1 MKTSAPPPCV
11 VPIRTF
17 KRLASRFPFSS
28 RPVLTSIHGSDL
40 LALRQ
45 LRDDLTKRDR
55 GARVRRAAARGE
67 VTVRRDRGVVHAE
80 GYRLRVDTSGI
91 AITAATDAGA
101 FYGIQTLRE
110 LIAIYG
116 LRLPCCEIEDA
127 PAFARRGIYHD
138 CSRGKVPKVSTV
150 KALIGFLARFKIN
163 ELQLYLENTFTFQ
176 KHPEIGKGFSPYT
189 PQDLLEIQ
197 AHAAKH
203 HVNFV
208 PSLTSFGHFEKILM
222 LPEYSSLGEY
232 PGFRNYPGGTTLCP
246 TDPRSIRLLADMYED
261 FLPNFTSEDFNVCGD
276 EPWELGKG
284 RSKRRAERLGLGRV
298 YLDFILK
305 VHKLC
310 LKHGRRMN
318 LWSDIVLDHP
328 EMIPEIPRDIVML
341 NWDYGTTGK
350 RIDRSHE
357 IVEAGL
363 PWVACPGTHG
373 WLSHGSRIN
382 DSLEN
387 TSFFARSA
395 QENGAEGFMTTD
407 WGDCG
412 HRQFLGPC
420 LAGMAHGAAH
430 AWHTNGVVDKTHLR
444 RFTRVVFNDTSG
456 QLARNLAVLGAK
468 ESGYWAYSALVESLA
483 ESKTLATGFAASR
496 CHIDQVGLTGKSLNG
511 HMERLLALPWASP
524 SESMETFL
532 RQALDEFPV
541 ATEMERLAYK
551 RILLARTVRGERQPE
566 PRELKKHAR
575 ELEACA
581 EKFAHMWLRRNRPS
595 RLRDNLNAFRI
606 AAREARS
613 LATR

>member
-1 MKTSAPPPCV
+1 MKHSVPPPFV
-11 VPIRTF
+11 VPVREF
-17 KRLASRFPFSS
+17 KRMASRFTFSS
-28 RPVLTSIHGSDL
+28 RPDLTSIHGSDL
-40 LALRQ
+40 LPLRQ
-45 LRDDLTKRDR
+45 LRDDLARRNTA
-55 GARVRRAAARGE
+55 ARVRRGSALGE
-67 VTVRRDRGVVHAE
+67 VAVRRDRGVVHAE
-80 GYRLRVDTSGI
+80 GYRLRVAITGI
-91 AITAATDAGA
+91 EITAATDAGA

-110 LIAIYG
+110 LISIYG

-150 KALIGFLARFKIN
+150 KALIEFLARFKIN
-163 ELQLYLENTFTFQ
+163 ELQLYLENVFTFQ
-176 KHPEIGKGFSPYT
+176 KHPSIGKGFSPYT
-189 PQDLLEIQ
+189 PEDLLEMQ
-197 AHAAKH
+197 DHARKY

-232 PGFRNYPGGTTLCP
+232 PGFRNLPGGTTLCP

-261 FLPNFTSEDFNVCGD
+261 FLPHFAAEDFNVCGD

-284 RSKRRAERLGLGRV
+284 RSKRRADRLGLGRV

-310 LKHGRRMN
+310 LKHGKRMN

-387 TSFFARSA
+387 TSYFARVA
-395 QENGAEGFMTTD
+395 VENGAEGFMTTD
-407 WGDCG
+407 WGDGG
-412 HRQFLGPC
+412 HRQFLGVC
-420 LAGMAHGAAH
+420 LSGMAHGAAH

-444 RFTRVVFNDTSG
+444 RFTRVVFGDTSG
-456 QLARNLAVLGAK
+456 QLARSIAVLGAK
-468 ESGYWAYSALVESLA
+468 ESGQWAYSALVESLV
-483 ESKTLATGFAASR
+483 EPKTLATGFAVTR
-496 CHIDQVGLTGKSLNG
+496 CHIDQVGLTGTRLNAR
-511 HMERLLALPWASP
+511 MDKLLALPWAAP

-541 ATEMERLAYK
+541 ATEMERLAY
-551 RILLARTVRGERQPE
+551 RRVLLARTVRGDRRPAS
-566 PRELKKHAR
+566 RELKKHAS
-575 ELEACA
+575 ELEGCA
-581 EKFAHMWLRRNRPS
+581 GKFARLWRVRNRPS
-595 RLRDNLNAFRI
+595 RLRDNLNGFRN

-613 LATR
+613 LV